1 MKKIIVISAFVALLL
16 GSFFFYN
23 GQKNLI
29 ADDKDKKCCNTECTQ
44 KENCQ
49 KQCDGKC
56 DGKCENCTK
65 QCETKS
71 GANNESQSQMKS
83 CPKTNCSQKT
93 EATKTSGSCSYRKQ

>member
-1 MKKIIVISAFVALLL
+1 MKKVILVLAFIALLT
-16 GSFFFYN
+16 GSFFLYN

-56 DGKCENCTK
+56 ETCT
-65 QCETKS
+65 QSCDTKT
-71 GANNESQSQMKS
+71 GANNEGQSQMKN

-93 EATKTSGSCSYRKQ
+93 EGTKTSGSCTYRKQ

>member
-1 MKKIIVISAFVALLL
+1 MKKIIFVIVLIALLA
-16 GSFFFYN
+16 GSFFLYK

-29 ADDKDKKCCNTECTQ
+29 ADDKDEKCCNTECTQ

-56 DGKCENCTK
+56 ETCTK
-65 QCETKS
+65 QCESMKNT
-71 GANNESQSQMKS
+71 NNEGQSQMKN

-93 EATKTSGSCSYRKQ
+93 EAGSTKGSCTYRK

>member
-1 MKKIIVISAFVALLL
+1 MKKLFIITAFVALLV
-16 GSFFFYN
+16 GSFFLYN
-23 GQKNLI
+23 GQKNVI

-56 DGKCENCTK
+56 ENCT
-65 QCETKS
+65 QSCMNKS
-71 GANNESQSQMKS
+71 GANNQDQSQMKN

-93 EATKTSGSCSYRKQ
+93 EGVKTSGSCSYRKQ

>member
-1 MKKIIVISAFVALLL
+1 MKKVILVLALVALLT
-16 GSFFFYN
+16 GSFFLYN

-56 DGKCENCTK
+56 ETCTK
-65 QCETKS
+65 QCENMKS
-71 GANNESQSQMKS
+71 TNNEGQSQMKS
-83 CPKTNCSQKT
+83 CPKTGCSQMK
-93 EATKTSGSCSYRKQ
+93 EGTKTSGSCMYKKQ